1 MFLLKSC
8 DGNNQ
13 QRSGCLFFL
22 GAGKFWLQW
31 LRVTRGTKR
40 HQELLFI
47 CALFFSFPALT
58 PTDTRSVRLYILIE
72 TQNQLLLIS
81 NYTPQ

>member
-13 QRSGCLFFL
+13 QRSGCLFFF
-22 GAGKFWLQW
+22 GSGKVFATMAARNSWDQA
-31 LRVTRGTKR
+31 TP
-40 HQELLFI
+40 ELLFI

-58 PTDTRSVRLYILIE
+58 PTDTRSGRLYILME

-81 NYTPQ
+81 NYTSQ

>member
-1 MFLLKSC
+1 MFLLKVAMAII
-8 DGNNQ
+8 NND
-13 QRSGCLFFL
+13 LDAFF
-22 GAGKFWLQW
+22 GSGKFSLQW

-40 HQELLFI
+40 HQNFSLS
-47 CALFFSFPALT
+47 ALFFVFSALT
-58 PTDTRSVRLYILIE
+58 PTDTRSVRLYILME